1 VKRLYLLLG
10 LLAAVPAQ
18 ADDPPANSR
27 WNWHMFP
34 SGISVNVRT
43 GEVRVPP
50 GMSLDRAS
58 RLFWNDMA
66 ILKQTPRPFPN
77 EEPPHDSPTR

>member
-1 VKRLYLLLG
+1 MRRLWLLLA
-10 LLAAVPAQ
+10 LLLAVPAL

-34 SGISVNVRT
+34 SGISVNVKS
-43 GEVRVPP
+43 GQVRVPP
-50 GMSLDRAS
+50 GMGLDRAS

-66 ILKQTPRPFPN
+66 ILRETPRPFPN
-77 EEPPHDSPTR
+77 EESPHDSPAR